1 MIYQETV
8 RTTASQ
14 QMLNV
19 TEYVQKAVADSGI
32 RDGFVILSVPHTTA
46 GLTINENTDPNVGRD
61 ILRRLEKVFPVS
73 DPLDGHAEGNSAA
86 HCKSSF
92 MGTSLTL
99 MVEDSRLVLGTWQG
113 IFFCEFDGPRIRKLI
128 IGVYEDR

>member
-1 MIYQETV
+1 MVYQESIK
-8 RTTASQ
+8 TTAAQ
-14 QMLNV
+14 QMVNV
-19 TEYVQKAVADSGI
+19 TENVQKTVTDSGI
-32 RDGFVILSVPHTTA
+32 RDGFVIVSVPHTTA
-46 GLTINENTDPNVGRD
+46 GLTVNENTDPNVGRD
-61 ILRRLEKVFPVS
+61 ILRRLEKVFPVN

-92 MGTSLTL
+92 MGTSQTF
-99 MVEDSRLVLGTWQG
+99 MVEDGKLVLGTWQG

>member
-1 MIYQETV
+1 MIYQESIK
-8 RTTASQ
+8 TTASQ

-19 TEYVQKAVADSGI
+19 TEYVQKAVDDSGI

>member
-1 MIYQETV
+1 MVYQESIK
-8 RTTASQ
+8 TTAAQ
-14 QMLNV
+14 QMINV
-19 TEYVQKAVADSGI
+19 TENVQKVVNDSGI
-32 RDGFVILSVPHTTA
+32 RDGFVIISVPHTTA

-92 MGTSLTL
+92 MGTSLPL
-99 MVEDSRLVLGTWQG
+99 MVEESRLVLGTWQG

-128 IGVYEDR
+128 VGVYEDK

>member
-8 RTTASQ
+8 RTTSAQ
-14 QMLNV
+14 QMVNV
-19 TEYVQKAVADSGI
+19 TDLVQKAVADSGI
-32 RDGFVILSVPHTTA
+32 RDGFVIVSVPHTTA
-46 GLTINENTDPNVGRD
+46 GLTVNENTDPNVGRD
-61 ILRRLEKVFPVS
+61 ILRRLENVFPVN

-86 HCKSSF
+86 HTKSSF
-92 MGTSLTL
+92 MGTSHTF

-128 IGVYEDR
+128 IGVYSE

>member
-1 MIYQETV
+1 MVYQESIK
-8 RTTASQ
+8 TTASQ

-19 TEYVQKAVADSGI
+19 TEYVQKAVEDSGI

-46 GLTINENTDPNVGRD
+46 GITINENTDPNVGRD

-73 DPLDGHAEGNSAA
+73 DPQDGHAEGNSSA

>member
-8 RTTASQ
+8 RTTSAQ
-14 QMLNV
+14 QMVNV
-19 TEYVQKAVADSGI
+19 TDLVQKAVTDSGI
-32 RDGFVILSVPHTTA
+32 RDGFVIVSVPHTTA
-46 GLTINENTDPNVGRD
+46 GLTVNENTDPNVGRD
-61 ILRRLEKVFPVS
+61 ILRRLENVFPVN

-86 HCKSSF
+86 HAKSSY
-92 MGTSLTL
+92 MGTSHTF

-128 IGVYEDR
+128 IGVYSE

>member
-8 RTTASQ
+8 KTTGDQ
-14 QMLNV
+14 QMINV
-19 TEYVQKAVADSGI
+19 TDLVQKAVTDSGI
-32 RDGFVILSVPHTTA
+32 RDGFVIVSVPHTTA
-46 GLTINENTDPNVGRD
+46 GLTVNENTDPNVGRD
-61 ILRRLEKVFPVS
+61 IIRRLEKVFPVH
-73 DPLDGHAEGNSAA
+73 DPKDGHEEGNSAA

-92 MGTSLTL
+92 MGTSHTF

-128 IGVYEDR
+128 IGVYSE

>member
-8 RTTASQ
+8 RTTSSQ
-14 QMLNV
+14 QMINV
-19 TEYVQKAVADSGI
+19 TELVQKAVADSGI
-32 RDGFVILSVPHTTA
+32 RDGFVIVSVPHTTA

-61 ILRRLEKVFPVS
+61 ILRRLENVFPVN

-92 MGTSLTL
+92 MGTSHSI

-113 IFFCEFDGPRIRKLI
+113 IFFCEFDGPRIRKVI
-128 IGVYEDR
+128 IGVYPEA

>member
-1 MIYQETV
+1 MIYQESIK
-8 RTTASQ
+8 TTASQ
-14 QMLNV
+14 QMINV
-19 TEYVQKAVADSGI
+19 TENVQKAVEDSGI

-46 GLTINENTDPNVGRD
+46 GITINENTDPNVGRD

-73 DPLDGHAEGNSAA
+73 DPMDGHAEGNSAA

>member
-8 RTTASQ
+8 KTTSSQ
-14 QMLNV
+14 QMINV
-19 TEYVQKAVADSGI
+19 TELVQKAVTDSGI
-32 RDGFVILSVPHTTA
+32 RDGFVIVSVPHTTA
-46 GLTINENTDPNVGRD
+46 GLTVNENTDPNVGRD
-61 ILRRLEKVFPVS
+61 ILRRLENIFPIS

-92 MGTSLTL
+92 MGTSQTFI
-99 MVEDSRLVLGTWQG
+99 VEDSRLVLGTWQG

-128 IGVYEDR
+128 ISVFEDR